1 MAMGR
6 PKIEIEFD
14 SLDKLCALQC
24 TEEEIA
30 QFFECSVD
38 TVSRRCQEVYGMSF
52 AEYFD
57 QKRGSGKV
65 ALRRAQW
72 QLAQKGNATMQIW
85 LGKQYLNQKDK
96 TLNEH
101 SGPDGKPIETRDLSR
116 LSDEQLNA
124 KLAELT
130 SKLTEVKS

>member
-1 MAMGR
+1 MGR
-6 PKIEIEFD
+6 PKIEVDFD

-38 TVSRRCQEVYGMSF
+38 TVARRCQEVHGMTF
-52 AEYFD
+52 AEYFA

-72 QLAQKGNATMQIW
+72 QLAQDGNATMQIW

-96 TLNEH
+96 SALEH
-101 SGPDGKPIETRDLSR
+101 SGPDGKPIETKDLSK
-116 LSDEQLNA
+116 LSDEQIQA
-124 KLAELT
+124 RLAELM
-130 SKLTEVKS
+130 SKRNEVKE